1 MSFIIACVV
10 IINNLMI
17 PHFEN
22 QFMSNQNQRSRA
34 EDELLQI
41 EKEIFSSIKSKDAK
55 RLDKLLADDF
65 VYRSPGN
72 SEQQKAP
79 FLKAIESISIEMT
92 DVWSEDMKA
101 NIYSDVA
108 VITGTQQA
116 RVRLSDGKVVIGA
129 TAFTDVFVRKDG
141 KWLLALA
148 HGVELPTTT
157 PDR

>member
-1 MSFIIACVV
+1 MSSIIACVV
-10 IINNLMI
+10 IIINLVI

-22 QFMSNQNQRSRA
+22 HFMSNQNQRSRA

-41 EKEIFSSIKSKDAK
+41 EEEIFSAIKSKEAK

-65 VYRSPGN
+65 VYRSPAN
-72 SEQQKAP
+72 SEQPKAS

-101 NIYSDVA
+101 SIYSDVA
-108 VITGTQQA
+108 VITGTQKA

-148 HGVELPTTT
+148 HGVELPTT

>member
-1 MSFIIACVV
+1 MSD
-10 IINNLMI
+10 
-17 PHFEN
+17 
-22 QFMSNQNQRSRA
+22 QNQRSRP

-41 EKEIFSSIKSKDAK
+41 EKEIFSAIKSRDSN
-55 RLDKLLADDF
+55 RLGNLLSDDF

-72 SEQQKAP
+72 SEQPKAT

-92 DVWSEDMKA
+92 DVWSEDMKV
-101 NIYSDVA
+101 NVYSDVA
-108 VITGTQQA
+108 VITGTQKA
-116 RVRLSDGKVVIGA
+116 RVRLADGKVVIGA
-129 TAFTDVFVRKDG
+129 TAFTDVFIRKSG